1 MGSGKITKII
11 EISRIY
17 SKFAPVLYTTMD
29 LFTSEKSLNTRLSIS
44 REQGNSLGLVPT
56 MGALHKGHLRLV
68 EQALRENKTVVVS
81 IFVNPTQ
88 FNNPQD
94 LVQYPQQLATDIALL
109 RTISEDLL
117 VFTPTTQEMYPEGLN
132 TKTYSFNGLDRR
144 WEGSDRPGHFMGVG
158 TIVEK
163 LFTLVRPSR
172 AYFGQK
178 DFQQLAI
185 IRALVRL
192 KSLPITIVGCPIIR
206 EPHGLAMSSRNER
219 LKPQEREE
227 ASVIYEA
234 LQKAVN
240 DATAKKPIGD
250 ITQAAVKKIQAVE
263 GAAVFYFEFVN
274 THTLEPIK
282 TLTNPKN
289 TRIITA
295 VDFKGVRLLDNI
307 GL

>member
-1 MGSGKITKII
+1 
-11 EISRIY
+11 
-17 SKFAPVLYTTMD
+17 MD
-29 LFTSEKSLNTRLSIS
+29 VFNSVKSLNERLSFS

-56 MGALHKGHLRLV
+56 MGALHNGHLSLV
-68 EQALRENKTVVVS
+68 AKAVRENNTVVVS

-88 FNNPQD
+88 FNNAQD
-94 LVQYPQQLATDIALL
+94 LAQYPQQLTADIALL
-109 RTISEDLL
+109 KTISEDLL
-117 VFTPTTQEMYPEGLN
+117 VFTPSVKEMYPEGLGA
-132 TKTYSFNGLDRR
+132 KPYSFNGLDRR
-144 WEGSDRPGHFMGVG
+144 WEGEDRPGHFQGVG
-158 TIVEK
+158 TVVEK
-163 LFTLVRPSR
+163 LFALVRPSR

-185 IRALVRL
+185 IRELVRL

-240 DATAKKPIGD
+240 KATTKKPLGD
-250 ITQAAVKKIQAVE
+250 ITQAAVKKIQALE
-263 GAAVFYFEFVN
+263 GAVVFYFEFVN
-274 THTLEPIK
+274 AHTLEPIE
-282 TLTNPKN
+282 TFTTPEN

>member
-1 MGSGKITKII
+1 MN
-11 EISRIY
+11 
-17 SKFAPVLYTTMD
+17 V
-29 LFTSEKSLNTRLSIS
+29 FTSEKSLNERLSFS

-56 MGALHKGHLRLV
+56 MGALHKGHLSLV

-81 IFVNPTQ
+81 IFINPTQ

-109 RTISEDLL
+109 KAISEDLL

-132 TKTYSFNGLDRR
+132 TKTYAFNGLDRR
-144 WEGSDRPGHFMGVG
+144 WEGADRPGHFMGVG

-163 LFTLVRPSR
+163 LFALVRPSR

-185 IRALVRL
+185 IRELVRL
-192 KSLPITIVGCPIIR
+192 KSLPITIVGCPIVR
-206 EPHGLAMSSRNER
+206 ESYGLAMSSRNER
-219 LKPQEREE
+219 LKPQEREA
-227 ASVIYEA
+227 ASVIYKA
-234 LQKAVN
+234 LQMAVKKVS
-240 DATAKKPIGD
+240 AKKPLNE
-250 ITQAAVKKIQAVE
+250 ITRAAVKKIHAVE
-263 GAAVFYFEFVN
+263 NTSVFYFEFVN
-274 THTLEPIK
+274 ADTLEPLE
-282 TLTNPKN
+282 TLTTLEN

>member
-1 MGSGKITKII
+1 
-11 EISRIY
+11 
-17 SKFAPVLYTTMD
+17 MD
-29 LFTSEKSLNTRLSIS
+29 VFNSVKSLNERLSFS

-56 MGALHKGHLRLV
+56 MGALHNGHLSLV
-68 EQALRENKTVVVS
+68 AKAVRENNTVVVS

-88 FNNPQD
+88 FNNAQD
-94 LVQYPQQLATDIALL
+94 LAQYPQQLTADIALL
-109 RTISEDLL
+109 KTISEDLL
-117 VFTPTTQEMYPEGLN
+117 VFTPSVKEMYPEGLGA
-132 TKTYSFNGLDRR
+132 KPYSFNGLDRR
-144 WEGSDRPGHFMGVG
+144 WEGEDRPGHFQGVG
-158 TIVEK
+158 TVVEK
-163 LFTLVRPSR
+163 LFALVRPSR

-185 IRALVRL
+185 IRELVRL
-192 KSLPITIVGCPIIR
+192 KSLPITIVGCPIVR
-206 EPHGLAMSSRNER
+206 EPYGLAMSSRNER

-240 DATAKKPIGD
+240 NATAKKPLSD

-263 GAAVFYFEFVN
+263 GAVVFYFEFVN
-274 THTLEPIK
+274 AHTLEPIK
-282 TLTNPKN
+282 TLENPEN

-295 VDFKGVRLLDNI
+295 VNFKGVRLLDNI